1 VWVPL
6 VLLTLGVNEDSL
18 LLAGVIFVIQG
29 LLVAGQ
35 QETHANSGR
44 GDFYRLVGV
53 STLHRFVSVE
63 VPDLLN
69 ETSRSI
75 SMLWL
80 VLIGVVIATE
90 YIGSVNGVGRALS
103 ILVSYADTGSVA
115 AVSFFTGLVTIVV
128 AASISA
134 VTSRGYSTSARA
146 AS

>member
-1 VWVPL
+1 
-6 VLLTLGVNEDSL
+6 
-18 LLAGVIFVIQG
+18 
-29 LLVAGQ
+29 
-35 QETHANSGR
+35 
-44 GDFYRLVGV
+44 
-53 STLHRFVSVE
+53 
-63 VPDLLN
+63 
-69 ETSRSI
+69 
-75 SMLWL
+75 MLWL